1 MTGAIPYK
9 CASMLPLRPEIHV
22 RENPTTIRNTRL
34 ILTLLVEIYPTV
46 PPHFARD
53 AREVDDPDFSGPPP
67 LPRARIIIPHTPG
80 VWGGGICRLSISR
93 FCQVMIISPTG
104 KSELV
109 NRKEFTGDG
118 ERGVYWRWRLPKS
131 SFHYLGIVRILLL
144 ITDR

>member
-1 MTGAIPYK
+1 MCLNAPPQAGNSCSRKPHNHQEYEADSYSTCRDLSNGA
-9 CASMLPLRPEIHV
+9 
-22 RENPTTIRNTRL
+22 
-34 ILTLLVEIYPTV
+34 
-46 PPHFARD
+46 PHFARD
-53 AREVDDPDFSGPPP
+53 AREVDDPDFSGPPTTS
-67 LPRARIIIPHTPG
+67 RTNNHSPHPG
-80 VWGGGICRLSISR
+80 CVGGGICRLSISR

>member
-46 PPHFARD
+46 PPISPGTHGKSTIPTSQA
-53 AREVDDPDFSGPPP
+53 PP